1 MVVLEPAAVLSPLLS
16 NKKKKKATPAKTD
29 AASPVKKQRLETG
42 TPQPK
47 SAEKSPK
54 EKKQKKRSIQFNEDV
69 KVREIE
75 NAVPSDTKKKSS
87 KKEKTAKNEKTNKK
101 KVKLVKKIGEKLAG
115 KKTKKTG
122 EKGEEKDKL
131 SKKEEREKQKETK
144 VARKKFKQQE
154 DVFDIGVKAKKVWEE
169 VRKLF
174 DHNTSKQCCGAGSV
188 IFCSIT
194 EMFSFLF
201 FILYLS
207 V

>member
-87 KKEKTAKNEKTNKK
+87 KKEKNEKTNKK
-101 KVKLVKKIGEKLAG
+101 KVKLVRKIGEKLAG

-174 DHNTSKQCCGAGSV
+174 DHNT
-188 IFCSIT
+188 
-194 EMFSFLF
+194 
-201 FILYLS
+201 
-207 V
+207 